1 MVRFGWNLAQLFRYS
16 SWSFDP
22 GYTQIRQVNHY
33 TFVKCYLIELLLKI
47 LLLLIP
53 LSLNLLYFPCAP
65 QVVYLSQGYPMGNT
79 HFVTESC
86 RFSRPLTLSNTLV
99 TESYSFSRPLTLS
112 IPCSISCLF
121 LSRSDAPLHVFPFTL
136 PPVLHR
142 LRLKRRLINTGIKF
156 LSVYF
161 PNKVTGRPSSLLYD
175 HLVLL

>member
-1 MVRFGWNLAQLFRYS
+1 MINWVQSSSYS
-16 SWSFDP
+16 SPYPS
-22 GYTQIRQVNHY
+22 IS
-33 TFVKCYLIELLLKI
+33 CI
-47 LLLLIP
+47 
-53 LSLNLLYFPCAP
+53 FPCAP
-65 QVVYLSQGYPMGNT
+65 QVVYLSQGYPVGNTHFVTISCRFSRPLTLGNT

-86 RFSRPLTLSNTLV
+86 RFSH
-99 TESYSFSRPLTLS
+99 PLTLS

-136 PPVLHR
+136 PPLLHR

-156 LSVYF
+156 LSVNF